1 MEHEVLNDQRSEAFA
16 EDFFR
21 GRVVSL
27 NGMLRG
33 IGVRAFEKH
42 GNYKLLEEND
52 TGESKP
58 QVYIETLLMQR
69 LPAITFVDFWDDVL
83 IKHLSRC
90 SDREFCV
97 PGENNFPQR
106 VGLGLVREWMA
117 LEEVEKSNLETASCN
132 SFLATG
138 NSFPWE
144 KDPELLTEITKTVIL
159 IGKAHRILQSRS

>member
-1 MEHEVLNDQRSEAFA
+1 
-16 EDFFR
+16 
-21 GRVVSL
+21 
-27 NGMLRG
+27 
-33 IGVRAFEKH
+33 
-42 GNYKLLEEND
+42 
-52 TGESKP
+52 
-58 QVYIETLLMQR
+58 YI
-69 LPAITFVDFWDDVL
+69 
-83 IKHLSRC
+83 
-90 SDREFCV
+90 

-159 IGKAHRILQSRS
+159 IGKAHRVLQSRS